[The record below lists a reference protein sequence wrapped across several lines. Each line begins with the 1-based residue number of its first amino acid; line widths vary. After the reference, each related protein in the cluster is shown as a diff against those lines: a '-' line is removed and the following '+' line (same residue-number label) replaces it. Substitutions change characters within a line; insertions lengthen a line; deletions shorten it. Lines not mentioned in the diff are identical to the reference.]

1 MEFVSAL
8 ALFFVGFFI
17 LIRGADYLVKGA
29 VRLAQLFGV
38 SPWFIGV
45 VVVGIGTSIP
55 ELAITVASVFDGT
68 DVGVG
73 TVIGSDIFNLFIIGV
88 SALLAPIVLQ
98 RAWTKDF
105 ALNAL
110 AVTAFGFFALFPILG
125 DPNYFGI
132 TRPEGIALI
141 VLSIAWIASLFRNTP
156 PSLEVVE
163 RRVFAY
169 VSATALTLA
178 GLAAVFFGGNWVVEG
193 AEVIALALGASPAL
207 VGLTVVGIGTSLPE
221 LIISVTA
228 ALRGQS
234 GIAVGNLIGS
244 NIFNALGV
252 IGVAGALHPFLF
264 NARFAPDLS
273 VLVGASALLAVAVF
287 FFGKR
292 LTISRLEGTVFI
304 LTYVAYFV
312 FTFWRG

>member
-207 VGLTVVGIGTSLPE
+207 VGLTVLGIGTSLPE
-221 LIISVTA
+221 LIVSVTA

>member
-1 MEFVSAL
+1 M
-8 ALFFVGFFI
+8 
-17 LIRGADYLVKGA
+17 
-29 VRLAQLFGV
+29 
-38 SPWFIGV
+38 
-45 VVVGIGTSIP
+45 
-55 ELAITVASVFDGT
+55 
-68 DVGVG
+68 
-73 TVIGSDIFNLFIIGV
+73 
-88 SALLAPIVLQ
+88 
-98 RAWTKDF
+98 KDF

-132 TRPEGIALI
+132 TRFEGIALI
-141 VLSIAWIASLFRNTP
+141 VLSIAWIASLFRNAP

-169 VSATALTLA
+169 VSAIGLTLV
-178 GLAAVFFGGNWVVEG
+178 GLAGVFFGGGWVVGG
-193 AEVIALALGASPAL
+193 AEVIALALGVSPAL
-207 VGLTVVGIGTSLPE
+207 VGLTVVGIGTSIPE
-221 LIISVTA
+221 LIVSATA

-252 IGVAGALHPFLF
+252 MGVAGALHTFLF

-273 VLVGASALLAVAVF
+273 VLVGASALLVAVVF
-287 FFGKR
+287 FFGKQ

-304 LTYVAYFV
+304 LAYVAYFA
-312 FTFWRG
+312 FALWRG